1 MKKLNLLILC
11 CLCLNAAIAQSIRVN
26 GTVRDKQAGD
36 AMPGVSVL
44 EKGTTNGT
52 VTDASGQYAL
62 TVADKSATLVFT
74 FIGYES
80 LESAIT
86 LEGST
91 DIALPSKATGL
102 SEIVITAL
110 GVERQSKDLGYAVQ
124 QLDGAEIAGVKSPNF
139 LDNLAGKVAGLTVSQ
154 GSTGV
159 GSTSKIT
166 IRGEGSFSNN
176 NPLFVVDGI
185 PINNNSIINF
195 TNDDAAGF
203 QEVDFG
209 NGAMEINPDDIAS
222 VTVLKGSAAA
232 ALYGTRASN
241 GVIIVATK
249 DGARSKGL
257 GLSFN
262 STTYIDKPFQLPQFQ
277 NMYAQGNSGKF
288 AFKDGLGGGIN
299 DNISYSWGPAFD
311 QGILT
316 PQYDSPVTAPDGR
329 IVRGGDVAV
338 HGGAPITPTALVNYP
353 DNLKNFY
360 ETGVTTINN
369 IAISSGFDKGNLRF
383 SMSDL
388 RSESII
394 PGVNLNRKTAAVRLN
409 FRPTQRLRVNSSIN
423 YVNSG
428 SDNRPGNGYGSEN
441 TNYAIVAWGPRS
453 LNIENMKNY
462 WQPGLEDL
470 QHYSF
475 NYTFFDNPYFTLLE
489 NRNSFNR
496 DRLFGNVSA
505 AYEFTDDL
513 SLTVRTGMDYSSEM
527 RKFRRA
533 FSSNRFKNGAYAEQ
547 TVFFRENNTDV
558 LLNYQKEFGKIGL
571 DFSAGANRMDQRAA
585 NVQTQTTSLAQAG
598 VFNLSNAASP
608 LEILSSEAQK
618 RINSV
623 YGIAKFSYNNFLF
636 VDITGRNDWSS
647 ALATPT
653 STANTSFFYP
663 SVSGSLVLSNVV
675 NLPPAVSF
683 AKIRASAAQVGNDTD
698 PYQTAGI
705 FVAGVPYAGQPTLS
719 EQSTI
724 PSALLLPER
733 STSYEFGAD
742 VRFFRD
748 RLRFDVTYFDE
759 LTENQIISLPIAISS
774 GYKERVINGGA
785 VRSSGV
791 EIVVGITPLK
801 SRDFQWDAQF
811 NFSSS
816 VSRVEALP
824 EGSGRLTLAYSRVY
838 DNVNQTVWFQVEEGG
853 KIGDIYGTG
862 YLKNENGDFVLT
874 ATGNH
879 IVDNTLKRLGN
890 YNPDFILGFNNQLQY
905 KNWSLGFLF
914 DWRQGG
920 ILVSRTLA
928 LAAVGGQLKE
938 TENRPAAGIVA
949 QGVVNTGTSEN
960 PVYVPNTTPLA
971 AETYYRQYYDRN
983 HEENNTYD
991 ASYLKLREFTLGYTF
1006 KTGDQGKGFL
1016 RKSNRLSVAL
1026 IGRNLFAIS
1035 DMPHIDP
1042 EQLAVQGQQ
1051 FVSGVENMSYA
1062 TTRSFGLK
1070 LGFDF

>member
-1 MKKLNLLILC
+1 MC
-11 CLCLNAAIAQSIRVN
+11 CLTLPGAMAQSLRVS
-26 GTVRDKQAGD
+26 GTVRDQQGGD
-36 AMPGVSVL
+36 AMPGVSVV

-52 VTDASGQYAL
+52 ITDASGQYAL
-62 TVADKSATLVFT
+62 SLSDGSTILAYN
-74 FIGYES
+74 FIGYEP
-80 LESAIT
+80 LEETIAGRRII
-86 LEGST
+86 
-91 DIALPSKATGL
+91 DIALLPQATGL
-102 SEIVITAL
+102 NEIVVTAL
-110 GVERQSKDLGYAVQ
+110 GVERQSRDLGYAVQ
-124 QLDGAEIAGVKSPNF
+124 QLDAGEIAEVKSANF
-139 LDNLAGKVAGLTVSQ
+139 LDNMAGKLAGVTISQ

-176 NPLFVVDGI
+176 NPLFVVDGM

-209 NGAMEINPDDIAS
+209 NGAMEINSDDVAS
-222 VTVLKGSAAA
+222 VTVLKGPAAA

-241 GVIIVATK
+241 GVIIISTK
-249 DGARSKGL
+249 DGAESMGL
-257 GLSFN
+257 GVSFN
-262 STTYIDKPFQLPQFQ
+262 STTFLDKPFQLPQFQ
-277 NMYAQGNSGKF
+277 NKYGQGNSGKF
-288 AFKDGLGGGIN
+288 AFKNGLGGGVN

-311 QGILT
+311 QGQQIA
-316 PQYDSPVTAPDGR
+316 QYDSPVTAPDGR
-329 IVRGGDVAV
+329 VVRGGDVAV
-338 HGGAPITPTALVNYP
+338 HGGAPITPTAFVNYP
-353 DNLKNFY
+353 DNLQNFY

-383 SMSDL
+383 SLSDL

-394 PGVNLNRKTAAVRLN
+394 PGVNLDRKNAAIRLA
-409 FRPTQRLRVNSSIN
+409 FRPIGRLQIASSLNYANSA
-423 YVNSG
+423 
-428 SDNRPGNGYGSEN
+428 SDNRPGSGYGSEN
-441 TNYAIVAWGPRS
+441 INYAIVAWGPRS
-453 LNIENMKNY
+453 LDIENMKDY
-462 WQPGLEDL
+462 WQPGLADL
-470 QHYSF
+470 QQYSF

-505 AYEFTDDL
+505 AYEFTDYL
-513 SLTVRTGMDYSSEM
+513 SLTLRTGMDYSNEL

-547 TVFFRENNTDV
+547 TVFFRENNTDF
-558 LLNYQKEFGKIGL
+558 LLNYHEGFKKIGL
-571 DFSAGANRMDQRAA
+571 DFSVGANRMDQQAA

-608 LEILSSEAQK
+608 LEIFSYDARK

-623 YGIAKFSYNNFLF
+623 YGIAKFSYQNFLF
-636 VDITGRNDWSS
+636 VDVTGRNDWSS

-653 STANTSFFYP
+653 STDNTSFFYP
-663 SVSGSLVLSNVV
+663 SVSGSFVLSNIVR
-675 NLPPAVSF
+675 LPAAISF

-698 PYQTAGI
+698 PYQTAGV
-705 FVAGVPYAGQPTLS
+705 FVAGIPYASQPTLS
-719 EQSTI
+719 EQSI
-724 PSALLLPER
+724 IASANLLPER
-733 STSYEFGAD
+733 STSYEVGAD
-742 VRFFRD
+742 LRFLRD
-748 RLRFDVTYFDE
+748 RLRFDFTYYNE
-759 LTENQIISLPIAISS
+759 LTENQIISLPIAVSS
-774 GYKERVINGGA
+774 GYKEQVVNGGA
-785 VRSSGV
+785 VRSRGV
-791 EIVVGITPLK
+791 ELVAGITLIEK
-801 SRDFQWDAQF
+801 KNFQWNTQF
-811 NFSSS
+811 NFSRN
-816 VSRVEALP
+816 VSTVESLP
-824 EGSGRLTLAYSRVY
+824 AGSGRLTLAYSRIY
-838 DNVNQTVWFQVEEGG
+838 DNVNQTVWYQVEEGG
-853 KIGDIYGTG
+853 RIGDLYGTG
-862 YLKNENGDFVLT
+862 YKKNENGDFILT

-890 YNPDFILGFNNQLQY
+890 YNPDFILGFHNQFQY
-905 KNWSLGFLF
+905 KRWNLGFLF

-938 TENRPAAGIVA
+938 TENRPAEGIIA
-949 QGVVNTGTSEN
+949 KGVVNTGTAEN
-960 PVYVPNTTPLA
+960 PVYVANTVALP
-971 AETYYRQYYDRN
+971 AETYYRQFYDRN

-991 ASYLKLREFTLGYTF
+991 ASYLKLREFSLGYTF
-1006 KTGDQGKGFL
+1006 KTGAQGKGFL
-1016 RKSNRLSVAL
+1016 SRTNRLSIAL